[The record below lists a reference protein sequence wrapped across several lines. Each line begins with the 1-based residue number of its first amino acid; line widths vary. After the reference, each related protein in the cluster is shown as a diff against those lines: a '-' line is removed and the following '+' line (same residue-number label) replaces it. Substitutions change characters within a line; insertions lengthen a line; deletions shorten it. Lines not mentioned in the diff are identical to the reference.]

1 MKAESAKEL
10 RRLLLALRMKEG
22 VVSPKMQADSRSWKR
37 QGNRFSLE
45 LPGRRQGCRHL
56 DISPVKPNSVS

>member
-10 RRLLLALRMKEG
+10 RCLLLALRLKEG

-37 QGNRFSLE
+37 QGK
-45 LPGRRQGCRHL
+45 
-56 DISPVKPNSVS
+56 DSP